1 MFRLAV
7 ATCSVALAAHVYR
20 PPQAAP
26 GLPALDTIQAGDSI
40 LDAGRLQPFMLERQ
54 LMMTRGDTVQPWG
67 VQSEQLSQASLDGRP
82 ALLDV
87 LTFDTPRART
97 VDSSWVDARTLRPLR
112 MRSNNASRVVS
123 LEFDGT
129 RVRGGTTPSTGAP
142 TVLDRRL
149 DVRPFEWNTFGLA
162 VAALPLRPG
171 YRAMMPLYMDRFDR
185 IIWYR
190 VEVLRDTSLVR
201 PSGFKA
207 PMWEIVATA
216 DSLAPSARFWV
227 SRRHGFVDQVF
238 VWEEGVSIMYA
249 RKISPAGR

>member
-1 MFRLAV
+1 MLRLSIA
-7 ATCSVALAAHVYR
+7 ACSVALAAHVYR
-20 PPQAAP
+20 SPTPAP
-26 GLPALDTIQAGDSI
+26 GSPVLDTIQAGDSI
-40 LDAGRLQPFMLERQ
+40 LDARRLQPFTLERH
-54 LMMTRGDTVQPWG
+54 LMMTRGDTVKPWG
-67 VQSEQLSQASLDGRP
+67 VQSEQLSPASLDGNP
-82 ALLDV
+82 VLLDV
-87 LTFDTPRART
+87 LTFDTPRAKT
-97 VDSSWVDARTLRPLR
+97 VDSSWVDARTLRPIR
-112 MRSNNASRVVS
+112 MRSTNASRVVS

-129 RVRGGTTPSTGAP
+129 RVRGGTSPSTGAP

-171 YRAMMPLYMDRFDR
+171 YRAMMPLFMDRFDR
-185 IIWYR
+185 IIWYK

-207 PMWEIVATA
+207 PMWEVVATA
-216 DSLAPSARFWV
+216 DSIAPSARFWV